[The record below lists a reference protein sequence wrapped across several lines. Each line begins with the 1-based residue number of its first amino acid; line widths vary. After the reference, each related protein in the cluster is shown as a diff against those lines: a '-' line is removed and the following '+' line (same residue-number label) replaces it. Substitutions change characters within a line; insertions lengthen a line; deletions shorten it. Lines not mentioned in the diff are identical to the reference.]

1 MTKVLTV
8 NILCTDTRPATASI
22 VSIECTVRDPA
33 GILLDQ
39 LYVKAYVPGETDFEE
54 KCVEEY
60 WSNHLKLLKSLEC
73 EGPLADARTAMIAA
87 FDTFVEKHKDAE
99 MHADNELFPVSLLS
113 TLYGG
118 EKECLFL
125 NKSL

>member
-22 VSIECTVRDPA
+22 INIECTVRDSA

-39 LYVKAYVPGETDFEE
+39 LYVKAYVPDETPFEE
-54 KCVEEY
+54 KCVEGY
-60 WSNHLKLLKSLEC
+60 WSNHLKLLTSLEC
-73 EGPLADARTAMIAA
+73 KGPLADARTAMITA
-87 FDTFVEKHKDAE
+87 FDAFVEKHKDAE
-99 MHADNELFPVSLLS
+99 MCADNELFPVSLLS
-113 TLYGG
+113 TLYG